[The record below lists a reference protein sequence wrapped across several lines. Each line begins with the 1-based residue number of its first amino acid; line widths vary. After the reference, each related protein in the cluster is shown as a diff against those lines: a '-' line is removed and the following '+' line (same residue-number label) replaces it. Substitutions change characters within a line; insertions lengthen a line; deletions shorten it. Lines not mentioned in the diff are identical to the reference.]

1 MSLGGSGFIAVKS
14 PVTTP
19 SPRVTTIP
27 SSAALAT
34 LTKEMQPMIKKAV
47 NFFMIAIHSF
57 HLQSGKKPSMTMF

>member
-14 PVTTP
+14 PVTMS

-34 LTKEMQPMIKKAV
+34 LTKKMQPMIKKVV
-47 NFFMIAIHSF
+47 NFFIIAIHSF
-57 HLQSGKKPSMTMF
+57 HFQSSKKPSMTMF